1 MGGLV
6 KPAKEPNLKDAF
18 LRFFESEVAGS
29 VVLLGCTI
37 IAMAWA
43 NSPWAGLYQQLI
55 NTKIGVSWGE
65 ASFSLSVQHWVND
78 GLMAVFFFV
87 VGLEIKRELLIGHL
101 SSLKKAILPVT
112 AAAGGMLIPAV
123 IFLFLNAGGEAAR
136 GWGVPVA
143 TDIAF
148 ALGILSLLGKR
159 VPITLKLFLT
169 ALAIADDIGAVLII
183 ALFYTEKILWTALA
197 LAGILT
203 FLLHR
208 AVRVRM
214 FSSKTYVVLIIG
226 IWVAV
231 FASGI
236 HATIA
241 GILVALIVPVRARF
255 EPKEFVAFAREK
267 IREIESK
274 EMTRESMLLHQ
285 DQLESVTELHKATTA
300 LKPVGISLEHYLHSF
315 QAFLVLPVFALCN
328 AGVALGSGLRETVMQ
343 PVSLGIILGLFLGK
357 QIGVT
362 FFSWVIIRTGI
373 ADMPEGVTWPQIYG
387 VSCLAGVGFTMSLFV
402 SDLAFKTASLIDDAK
417 IGILAASLISGI
429 AGYLFLRRVLP
440 RSA

>member
-1 MGGLV
+1 
-6 KPAKEPNLKDAF
+6 
-18 LRFFESEVAGS
+18 
-29 VVLLGCTI
+29 
-37 IAMAWA
+37 
-43 NSPWAGLYQQLI
+43 
-55 NTKIGVSWGE
+55 
-65 ASFSLSVQHWVND
+65 
-78 GLMAVFFFV
+78 MAVFFFV
-87 VGLEIKRELLIGHL
+87 VGLEIKREILIGHL

-123 IFLFLNAGGEAAR
+123 IFLSLNPGEEAAR

-169 ALAIADDIGAVLII
+169 ALAIADDIGAVLVI
-183 ALFYTEKILWTALA
+183 ALFYTEKIRWTALIVS
-197 LAGILT
+197 GILT

-208 AVRVRM
+208 AVRIRM
-214 FSSKTYVVLIIG
+214 FSFKTYAVLIIG

-255 EPKEFVAFAREK
+255 EPKKFIAFAREK
-267 IREIESK
+267 IQEIESK

-328 AGVALGSGLRETVMQ
+328 AGVALGSGLAETLIHS
-343 PVSLGIILGLFLGK
+343 VSFGIILGLFLGK

-362 FFSWVIIRTGI
+362 LFSWVIIRAGY
-373 ADMPEGVTWPQIYG
+373 ADMPEGVTWRQIYG

-402 SDLAFKTASLIDDAK
+402 SDLAFKTASFVEDAK

-429 AGYLFLRRVLP
+429 IGYLVLQRVLP
-440 RSA
+440 RDA

>member
-1 MGGLV
+1 MGLS
-6 KPAKEPNLKDAF
+6 KPSNEPNLKDTF
-18 LRFFESEVAGS
+18 FRFFESEVAGS
-29 VVLLGCTI
+29 VVLLACTI

-43 NSPWAGLYQQLI
+43 NSPWEGVYQKLI
-55 NTKIGVSWGE
+55 HTKIGVSWGD
-65 ASFSLSVQHWVND
+65 SVFSLSLQHWVND

-87 VGLEIKRELLIGHL
+87 VGLEIKREFRIGHL

-123 IFLFLNAGGEAAR
+123 IFLFLNTGGEAAR

-159 VPITLKLFLT
+159 VPIALKVFLT
-169 ALAIADDIGAVLII
+169 ALAIADDIGAVLVI
-183 ALFYTEKILWTALA
+183 ALFYTEKIRWIALA

-208 AVRVRM
+208 AVRIRM
-214 FSSKTYVVLIIG
+214 FSFKTYAVLIIG

-255 EPKEFVAFAREK
+255 EPKEFIAFAREK
-267 IREIESK
+267 ILEIENK
-274 EMTRESMLLHQ
+274 EMTRESMLLHE
-285 DQLESVTELHKATTA
+285 DQLEPIIELHNATTA

-328 AGVALGSGLRETVMQ
+328 AGVRLESDLAETLMH

-362 FFSWVIIRTGI
+362 LFSWVIIRAGF
-373 ADMPEGVTWPQIYG
+373 ADMLKGVKWPQIYG

-402 SDLAFKTASLIDDAK
+402 SDLAFKTASFIDDAK

-429 AGYLFLRRVLP
+429 IGYLVLRKVLP
-440 RSA
+440 RNA

>member
-1 MGGLV
+1 MGLAQ
-6 KPAKEPNLKDAF
+6 PSNEPNLKDAF

-29 VVLLGCTI
+29 VVLLACTI

-43 NSPWAGLYQQLI
+43 NSPWAVWYQKLI
-55 NTKIGVSWGE
+55 HVKIGVSWGE
-65 ASFSLSVQHWVND
+65 SVFSLSLQHWVND
-78 GLMAVFFFV
+78 ALMAVFFFV
-87 VGLEIKRELLIGHL
+87 VGLEIKREILIGHL

-123 IFLFLNAGGEAAR
+123 IFLSLNPGEEAAR

-169 ALAIADDIGAVLII
+169 ALAIADDIGAVLVI
-183 ALFYTEKILWTALA
+183 ALFYTEKIRWTALIVS
-197 LAGILT
+197 GILT

-208 AVRVRM
+208 AVRIRM
-214 FSSKTYVVLIIG
+214 FSFKTYAVLIIG

-255 EPKEFVAFAREK
+255 EPKKFIAFAREK
-267 IREIESK
+267 IQEIESK

-328 AGVALGSGLRETVMQ
+328 AGVALGSGLAETLIHS
-343 PVSLGIILGLFLGK
+343 VSFGIILGLFLGK

-362 FFSWVIIRTGI
+362 LFSWVIIRAGY
-373 ADMPEGVTWPQIYG
+373 ADMPEGVTWRQIYG

-402 SDLAFKTASLIDDAK
+402 SDLAFKTASFVEDAK

-429 AGYLFLRRVLP
+429 IGYLVLQRVLP
-440 RSA
+440 RDA

>member
-1 MGGLV
+1 MGPA
-6 KPAKEPNLKDAF
+6 KPAKEANLKDAF

-29 VVLLGCTI
+29 FVLLACTI

-43 NSPWAGLYQQLI
+43 NSPWAGWYQKLI
-55 NTKIGVSWGE
+55 HVKIGVSWGD
-65 ASFSLSVQHWVND
+65 SIFSLSLQHWVND
-78 GLMAVFFFV
+78 ALMAVFFFV
-87 VGLEIKRELLIGHL
+87 VGLEIKREILIGHL

-123 IFLFLNAGGEAAR
+123 IFLFLNPSGETAR

-159 VPITLKLFLT
+159 VPITLKVFLT
-169 ALAIADDIGAVLII
+169 ALAIADDIGAVLVI
-183 ALFYTEKILWTALA
+183 ALFYTEQIRWIALA
-197 LAGILT
+197 VAGVLT

-208 AVRVRM
+208 AVRIPILR
-214 FSSKTYVVLIIG
+214 FKTYTVLIIG

-241 GILVALIVPVRARF
+241 GILVALIVPVRSRF
-255 EPKEFVAFAREK
+255 EPKEFIAFARKK

-274 EMTRESMLLHQ
+274 EVTRESMLLHE
-285 DQLESVTELHKATTA
+285 DQLEPITELHNATTA

-328 AGVALGSGLRETVMQ
+328 AGVALGSGLAETLMQ

-357 QIGVT
+357 QIGVIL
-362 FFSWVIIRTGI
+362 FSWVIIRAGYS
-373 ADMPEGVTWPQIYG
+373 DMPEGVKWPQIYG

-402 SDLAFKTASLIDDAK
+402 SDLAFKTGSLIEDAK
-417 IGILAASLISGI
+417 IGILAASLVSGI
-429 AGYLFLRRVLP
+429 IGYLVLRRVLP
-440 RSA
+440 RNA

>member
-1 MGGLV
+1 MCPA
-6 KPAKEPNLKDAF
+6 KPAQEPNMKDAF
-18 LRFFESEVAGS
+18 LRFLDSEVAGS
-29 VVLLGCTI
+29 VVLLACTI
-37 IAMAWA
+37 IAITWA
-43 NSPWAGLYQQLI
+43 NSPWGELYQKLI
-55 NTKIGVSWGE
+55 HVKIGVSWGE
-65 ASFSLSVQHWVND
+65 AIFSLSLQHWVND
-78 GLMAVFFFV
+78 ALMAVFFFV
-87 VGLEIKRELLIGHL
+87 VGLEIKREILIGHL
-101 SSLKKAILPVT
+101 SSVKKAILPVT

-123 IFLFLNAGGEAAR
+123 IFLFLNPGEEAAR

-169 ALAIADDIGAVLII
+169 ALAIADDIGAVLVI
-183 ALFYTEKILWTALA
+183 ALFYTEKIRWTALA
-197 LAGILT
+197 VSGILT

-208 AVRVRM
+208 AVRIRM
-214 FSSKTYVVLIIG
+214 FSSKTYAVLIIG

-328 AGVALGSGLRETVMQ
+328 AGVTMGSGLHETLMH

-362 FFSWVIIRTGI
+362 LFSWVIIRAGY
-373 ADMPEGVTWPQIYG
+373 ADMPEGVTWRQIYG

-402 SDLAFKTASLIDDAK
+402 SDLAFKTAIFIEDAK

-429 AGYLFLRRVLP
+429 IGYLVLRSVLP
-440 RSA
+440 RNA

>member
-1 MGGLV
+1 MCPV
-6 KPAKEPNLKDAF
+6 RPAKEANLKDAF

-29 VVLLGCTI
+29 VVLLACTI
-37 IAMAWA
+37 TAMAWA
-43 NSPWAGLYQQLI
+43 NSPWGALYQKLI
-55 NTKIGVSWGE
+55 HTNIGVSWGN
-65 ASFSLSVQHWVND
+65 SVFSLSLQHWVND
-78 GLMAVFFFV
+78 ALMAVFFFV
-87 VGLEIKRELLIGHL
+87 VGLEIKRELIIGHL
-101 SSLKKAILPVT
+101 SSPRKAAIPVT

-123 IFLFLNAGGEAAR
+123 IFLFLNPSGEAAR

-159 VPITLKLFLT
+159 VPISLKVFLT
-169 ALAIADDIGAVLII
+169 ALAIADDIGAVLVI
-183 ALFYTEKILWTALA
+183 ALFYTEKIRWIALA
-197 LAGILT
+197 VAGVLT

-208 AVRVRM
+208 AVRIRV
-214 FSSKTYVVLIIG
+214 FGFKTYVILIIG

-255 EPKEFVAFAREK
+255 EPREFVVFARKK
-267 IREIESK
+267 ILEIEGK
-274 EMTRESMLLHQ
+274 EMTRESMLLHE
-285 DQLESVTELHKATTA
+285 DQLEPITELHDATTA
-300 LKPVGISLEHYLHSF
+300 LRPVGISLERYLHSF

-362 FFSWVIIRTGI
+362 LFSWIIIRAGY
-373 ADMPEGVTWPQIYG
+373 ADMPEKVTWPQIYG
-387 VSCLAGVGFTMSLFV
+387 ISCLAGVGFTMSLFV
-402 SDLAFKTASLIDDAK
+402 SDLAFKTASFIDDAK
-417 IGILAASLISGI
+417 IGILAASLISGTI
-429 AGYLFLRRVLP
+429 GYLVLRKVLP
-440 RSA
+440 RKG